1 MRVKK
6 DMELTDGLHRFIEHS
21 SSDLMLDLASELL
34 DLLES
39 DAVEPLSSPGRA
51 LRCEEVA
58 ERLEQRVDRIRRK
71 REDGIDGLDA
81 IEDAVAHLRARE
93 SELVAPWTFEDG
105 EGIRWF
111 VLHNEDDDE
120 VVACYTSR
128 PFVEAEI

>member
-1 MRVKK
+1 
-6 DMELTDGLHRFIEHS
+6 MELTDGLNRFIERS
-21 SSDLMLDLASELL
+21 SSDFMPDAASELL

-39 DAVEPLSSPGRA
+39 DAVEPLSGPGRS

-71 REDGIDGLDA
+71 RDDAVDGLDI

-93 SELVAPWTFEDG
+93 SDMVAPWTFEDG
-105 EGIRWF
+105 EGVRWF
-111 VLHNEDDDE
+111 VLHSEADDE

-128 PFVEAEI
+128 PFIEADI